1 MAFGRE
7 LLLQASTFPSS
18 HPIDAAGARNRSTD
32 IPMPPPYAN
41 PMPVLRQRLTH
52 MHLPTA
58 KSETGGQGLGQVCLS
73 LAFLMSG
80 PSRYACQ
87 GLMPLE
93 GPQSNGKDWPS
104 VALTPSRDP

>member
-1 MAFGRE
+1 
-7 LLLQASTFPSS
+7 
-18 HPIDAAGARNRSTD
+18 
-32 IPMPPPYAN
+32 MPPPYAY

-58 KSETGGQGLGQVCLS
+58 QSETGGQGLGQVCLS
-73 LAFLMSG
+73 LVFLLSG